1 MANMSYTDRKLVETY
16 SGLFDGLSIDNKIDL
31 IESLS
36 KSLKKSRKDREKA
49 FYGSFGAFASDKSP
63 EKIVKEI
70 RASRKFRTK
79 DLAF

>member
-1 MANMSYTDRKLVETY
+1 MSYTDKKLVETY
-16 SGLFDGLSIDNKIDL
+16 SGLLGGLSVDNKIDL

-36 KSLKKSRKDREKA
+36 KSLKKDRKNKEKA
-49 FYGSFGAFASDKSP
+49 FYSSFGAFASDKSA

-70 RASRKFRTK
+70 KAGRKFRKK

>member
-1 MANMSYTDRKLVETY
+1 MRYTDKKLVETY
-16 SGLFDGLSIDNKIDL
+16 SGLFDGLSVDNKIDL

-36 KSLKKSRKDREKA
+36 KSIKKDRKDKDKA
-49 FYGSFGAFASDKSP
+49 FYGTFGAFASDKSP
-63 EKIVKEI
+63 EKIAKEI

>member
-1 MANMSYTDRKLVETY
+1 MSYTDKKIVETY
-16 SGLFDGLSIDNKIDL
+16 SGLFDGLSADNKIDL

-36 KSLKKSRKDREKA
+36 KSLRRDRKDKEKA
-49 FYGSFGAFASDKSP
+49 FFSSVGAFASDKSA
-63 EKIVKEI
+63 EKIIKEI